1 MLAQNGIGVTEVADY
16 TGFPEMLDGRVK
28 TLHPKVH
35 GGILGRRDLKT
46 HAEAMQKHGIPPID
60 LVVVNLYPFEQT
72 VAKPNCPLD
81 EAIENIDIGGPTL
94 LRAAAKNHGAVTVVV
109 DNADYSRRAR

>member
-1 MLAQNGIGVTEVADY
+1 
-16 TGFPEMLDGRVK
+16 
-28 TLHPKVH
+28 
-35 GGILGRRDLKT
+35 
-46 HAEAMQKHGIPPID
+46 MQKHGIPTID

-72 VAKPNCPLD
+72 VRKKDCPLD

-109 DNADYSRRAR
+109 DGADYGLVLDEMKKTKAQPARLRASGWR